1 MGGCG
6 SKQPLDVNSHGRL
19 IGDPDFGTLKRL
31 KSKVKQ
37 LQKATKKAAAKVH
50 PDGAGAS
57 EEGGDEASSDLASD
71 LQALKLFEALVVIK
85 QELHDLP
92 KPSAKDYLPEPTTA
106 IAEMRTLTLRLTG
119 LQNGATHKNV
129 YTVKD
134 RERLQ
139 MRLALVERCVTAK
152 EEMLEAA
159 QREYTAQ
166 QTVPA
171 LRAHASGLDGVVQ
184 AALTRNDDV
193 MTTLKLT
200 RWETVKKSTRSH
212 DRRKDWVQRTSEWA
226 RLAGV
231 LSCVRLMADSKE
243 AMATATEMGTPIGK
257 DTTLGH
263 ARATLDLMTNCLHE
277 AAAAK
282 TQDAPEVPP
291 LKTQIARVGPIVAAK
306 QEVHDSTVAPVNGK
320 MTVEHLRGPVTQR
333 MLTAKKKAEVSDL
346 RRKETRRVDCV
357 RGMSEI

>member
-37 LQKATKKAAAKVH
+37 LKKATKKAAAKLH

-57 EEGGDEASSDLASD
+57 KEAASPEELTGLSIKELRALAGSHSVDLTGCVEKGDLVNALVAAHVPAPPSAASAGGDAVPSRTDLAFD
-71 LQALKLFEALVVIK
+71 LQALKLSEALVPIQ

-119 LQNGATHKNV
+119 LQNVATEKNV
-129 YTVKD
+129 YTVND
-134 RERLQ
+134 RARLQ
-139 MRLALVERCVTAK
+139 MRLALVERCVSAK

-159 QREYTAQ
+159 ERKYTAQ

-171 LRAHASGLDGVVQ
+171 LRAHASGLDSVVQ
-184 AALTRNDDV
+184 AALTRNEDV

-200 RWETVKKSTRSH
+200 RWETVKKSTRSY
-212 DRRKDWVQRTSEWA
+212 DRRKDYVQRT
-226 RLAGV
+226 
-231 LSCVRLMADSKE
+231 
-243 AMATATEMGTPIGK
+243 TE
-257 DTTLGH
+257 
-263 ARATLDLMTNCLHE
+263 
-277 AAAAK
+277 
-282 TQDAPEVPP
+282 
-291 LKTQIARVGPIVAAK
+291 
-306 QEVHDSTVAPVNGK
+306 
-320 MTVEHLRGPVTQR
+320 
-333 MLTAKKKAEVSDL
+333 
-346 RRKETRRVDCV
+346 
-357 RGMSEI
+357 

>member
-1 MGGCG
+1 MGACG
-6 SKQPLDVNSHGRL
+6 SKPPLDVTSQGRL
-19 IGDPDFGTLKRL
+19 VGDPDFGTLKRL

-57 EEGGDEASSDLASD
+57 EEGGAGASEEGGAGASDLAYD

-171 LRAHASGLDGVVQ
+171 LRAHARGLDSVVQ

-200 RWETVKKSTRSH
+200 RWETVKKSTRSY
-212 DRRKDWVQRTSEWA
+212 DRRKDYVQRT
-226 RLAGV
+226 
-231 LSCVRLMADSKE
+231 
-243 AMATATEMGTPIGK
+243 TE
-257 DTTLGH
+257 
-263 ARATLDLMTNCLHE
+263 
-277 AAAAK
+277 
-282 TQDAPEVPP
+282 
-291 LKTQIARVGPIVAAK
+291 
-306 QEVHDSTVAPVNGK
+306 
-320 MTVEHLRGPVTQR
+320 
-333 MLTAKKKAEVSDL
+333 
-346 RRKETRRVDCV
+346 
-357 RGMSEI
+357 

>member
-1 MGGCG
+1 MGACG
-6 SKQPLDVNSHGRL
+6 SKPPLDVTSQGRL
-19 IGDPDFGTLKRL
+19 VGDPDFGTLKRL

-37 LQKATKKAAAKVH
+37 LTKATKKAAAKVH

-171 LRAHASGLDGVVQ
+171 LRAHASGLDSVVQ
-184 AALTRNDDV
+184 AALMRNEDV

-200 RWETVKKSTRSH
+200 RWETVKKSTRSY
-212 DRRKDWVQRTSEWA
+212 DRRKDWVQRT
-226 RLAGV
+226 
-231 LSCVRLMADSKE
+231 
-243 AMATATEMGTPIGK
+243 TE
-257 DTTLGH
+257 
-263 ARATLDLMTNCLHE
+263 
-277 AAAAK
+277 
-282 TQDAPEVPP
+282 
-291 LKTQIARVGPIVAAK
+291 
-306 QEVHDSTVAPVNGK
+306 
-320 MTVEHLRGPVTQR
+320 
-333 MLTAKKKAEVSDL
+333 
-346 RRKETRRVDCV
+346 
-357 RGMSEI
+357 

>member
-1 MGGCG
+1 MGACG
-6 SKQPLDVNSHGRL
+6 SKPPLDVTSQGRL
-19 IGDPDFGTLKRL
+19 VGDPDFGTLKRL

-171 LRAHASGLDGVVQ
+171 LRAHASGLDSVVQ
-184 AALTRNDDV
+184 AALTRNEDV

-200 RWETVKKSTRSH
+200 RWETVKKSTRSY
-212 DRRKDWVQRTSEWA
+212 DRRKDYVQRT
-226 RLAGV
+226 
-231 LSCVRLMADSKE
+231 
-243 AMATATEMGTPIGK
+243 TE
-257 DTTLGH
+257 
-263 ARATLDLMTNCLHE
+263 
-277 AAAAK
+277 
-282 TQDAPEVPP
+282 
-291 LKTQIARVGPIVAAK
+291 
-306 QEVHDSTVAPVNGK
+306 
-320 MTVEHLRGPVTQR
+320 
-333 MLTAKKKAEVSDL
+333 
-346 RRKETRRVDCV
+346 
-357 RGMSEI
+357 

>member
-1 MGGCG
+1 MGACG
-6 SKQPLDVNSHGRL
+6 SKPPLDVTSQGRL
-19 IGDPDFGTLKRL
+19 VGDPDFGTLKRL

-139 MRLALVERCVTAK
+139 MRLALVERCVSAK

-159 QREYTAQ
+159 ERKYTAQ

-171 LRAHASGLDGVVQ
+171 LRAHARGLESVVQ
-184 AALTRNDDV
+184 AALTRNEDV

-200 RWETVKKSTRSH
+200 RWETVKKSTRSY
-212 DRRKDWVQRTSEWA
+212 DRRKDYVQRT
-226 RLAGV
+226 
-231 LSCVRLMADSKE
+231 
-243 AMATATEMGTPIGK
+243 TE
-257 DTTLGH
+257 
-263 ARATLDLMTNCLHE
+263 
-277 AAAAK
+277 
-282 TQDAPEVPP
+282 
-291 LKTQIARVGPIVAAK
+291 
-306 QEVHDSTVAPVNGK
+306 
-320 MTVEHLRGPVTQR
+320 
-333 MLTAKKKAEVSDL
+333 
-346 RRKETRRVDCV
+346 
-357 RGMSEI
+357 

>member
-37 LQKATKKAAAKVH
+37 LQKATKKAAAKLH

-57 EEGGDEASSDLASD
+57 KEAASPEELKGLSIKELRALAGSHSVDLTGCVEKGDLVNALVAAHVPAPPSAASAGGDAVPSRTDLAFD
-71 LQALKLFEALVVIK
+71 LQALKLFEALVPIK

-119 LQNGATHKNV
+119 LQNVATEKNV
-129 YTVKD
+129 YTVND

-139 MRLALVERCVTAK
+139 MRLALVERCVSAK

-159 QREYTAQ
+159 ERKYTAQ

-171 LRAHASGLDGVVQ
+171 LRAHASGLDSVVQ
-184 AALTRNDDV
+184 AALTRNEDV

-200 RWETVKKSTRSH
+200 RWETVKKSTRSY
-212 DRRKDWVQRTSEWA
+212 DRRKDYVQRT
-226 RLAGV
+226 
-231 LSCVRLMADSKE
+231 
-243 AMATATEMGTPIGK
+243 TE
-257 DTTLGH
+257 
-263 ARATLDLMTNCLHE
+263 
-277 AAAAK
+277 
-282 TQDAPEVPP
+282 
-291 LKTQIARVGPIVAAK
+291 
-306 QEVHDSTVAPVNGK
+306 
-320 MTVEHLRGPVTQR
+320 
-333 MLTAKKKAEVSDL
+333 
-346 RRKETRRVDCV
+346 
-357 RGMSEI
+357 

>member
-1 MGGCG
+1 MGACG
-6 SKQPLDVNSHGRL
+6 SKPPLDVTSQGRL
-19 IGDPDFGTLKRL
+19 VGDPDFGTLKRL

-57 EEGGDEASSDLASD
+57 EEGGAGASEEGGAGASDLAYD

-139 MRLALVERCVTAK
+139 MRLALVERCVSAK

-159 QREYTAQ
+159 ERKYTAQ

-171 LRAHASGLDGVVQ
+171 LRAHASGLDSVVQ
-184 AALTRNDDV
+184 AALTRNEDV

-200 RWETVKKSTRSH
+200 RWETVKKSTRSY
-212 DRRKDWVQRTSEWA
+212 DRRKDYVQRT
-226 RLAGV
+226 
-231 LSCVRLMADSKE
+231 
-243 AMATATEMGTPIGK
+243 TE
-257 DTTLGH
+257 
-263 ARATLDLMTNCLHE
+263 
-277 AAAAK
+277 
-282 TQDAPEVPP
+282 
-291 LKTQIARVGPIVAAK
+291 
-306 QEVHDSTVAPVNGK
+306 
-320 MTVEHLRGPVTQR
+320 
-333 MLTAKKKAEVSDL
+333 
-346 RRKETRRVDCV
+346 
-357 RGMSEI
+357 

>member
-1 MGGCG
+1 MGACG
-6 SKQPLDVNSHGRL
+6 SKPPLDVTSQGRL
-19 IGDPDFGTLKRL
+19 VGDPDFGTLKRL

-57 EEGGDEASSDLASD
+57 EEGGAGASEEGGAGASDLAYD

-184 AALTRNDDV
+184 AALTRNEDV

-200 RWETVKKSTRSH
+200 RWETVKKSTRSY
-212 DRRKDWVQRTSEWA
+212 DRRENYVQRT
-226 RLAGV
+226 
-231 LSCVRLMADSKE
+231 
-243 AMATATEMGTPIGK
+243 
-257 DTTLGH
+257 
-263 ARATLDLMTNCLHE
+263 
-277 AAAAK
+277 
-282 TQDAPEVPP
+282 PE
-291 LKTQIARVGPIVAAK
+291 
-306 QEVHDSTVAPVNGK
+306 
-320 MTVEHLRGPVTQR
+320 
-333 MLTAKKKAEVSDL
+333 
-346 RRKETRRVDCV
+346 
-357 RGMSEI
+357 

>member
-37 LQKATKKAAAKVH
+37 LKKATKKAAAKLH

-57 EEGGDEASSDLASD
+57 KEAASPEELTGLSIKELRALAGSHSVDLTGCVEKGDLVNALVAAHVPAPPSAASAGGDAVPSRTDLAFD
-71 LQALKLFEALVVIK
+71 LQALKLFEALVPIK

-119 LQNGATHKNV
+119 LQNVATEKNV
-129 YTVKD
+129 YTVND

-159 QREYTAQ
+159 ERKYTAQ

-171 LRAHASGLDGVVQ
+171 LRAHASGLDSVVQ
-184 AALTRNDDV
+184 AALTRNEDV

-200 RWETVKKSTRSH
+200 RWETVKKSTRSY
-212 DRRKDWVQRTSEWA
+212 DRRKDYVQRT
-226 RLAGV
+226 
-231 LSCVRLMADSKE
+231 
-243 AMATATEMGTPIGK
+243 TE
-257 DTTLGH
+257 
-263 ARATLDLMTNCLHE
+263 
-277 AAAAK
+277 
-282 TQDAPEVPP
+282 
-291 LKTQIARVGPIVAAK
+291 
-306 QEVHDSTVAPVNGK
+306 
-320 MTVEHLRGPVTQR
+320 
-333 MLTAKKKAEVSDL
+333 
-346 RRKETRRVDCV
+346 
-357 RGMSEI
+357 

>member
-1 MGGCG
+1 MGACG
-6 SKQPLDVNSHGRL
+6 SKPPLDVNAKGQL
-19 IGDPDFGTLKRL
+19 VGDPDFGTLKRL

-37 LQKATKKAAAKVH
+37 LQKATKKAAAKLH

-57 EEGGDEASSDLASD
+57 KEAASPEELTGLSIKELRALAGSHSVDLTGCVEKGDLVNALVAAHVPAPPSAASAGGDAVPSRTDLAFD
-71 LQALKLFEALVVIK
+71 LQALKLFEALVPIK

-139 MRLALVERCVTAK
+139 MRLALVERCVSAK

-159 QREYTAQ
+159 ERKYTAQ

-171 LRAHASGLDGVVQ
+171 LRAHASGLDSVVQ
-184 AALTRNDDV
+184 AALTRNEDV

-200 RWETVKKSTRSH
+200 RWETVKKSTRSY
-212 DRRKDWVQRTSEWA
+212 DRRKDYVQRT
-226 RLAGV
+226 
-231 LSCVRLMADSKE
+231 
-243 AMATATEMGTPIGK
+243 TE
-257 DTTLGH
+257 
-263 ARATLDLMTNCLHE
+263 
-277 AAAAK
+277 
-282 TQDAPEVPP
+282 
-291 LKTQIARVGPIVAAK
+291 
-306 QEVHDSTVAPVNGK
+306 
-320 MTVEHLRGPVTQR
+320 
-333 MLTAKKKAEVSDL
+333 
-346 RRKETRRVDCV
+346 
-357 RGMSEI
+357 

>member
-1 MGGCG
+1 MGACG
-6 SKQPLDVNSHGRL
+6 SKPPLDVTSQGRL
-19 IGDPDFGTLKRL
+19 VGDPDFGTLKRL

-37 LQKATKKAAAKVH
+37 LQKATKKAAAKLH

-57 EEGGDEASSDLASD
+57 KEAASPEELTGLSIKELRALAGSHSVDLTGCVEKGDLVNALVAAHVPAPPSAASAGGDAVPSRTDLAFD
-71 LQALKLFEALVVIK
+71 LQALKLFEALVPIK

-139 MRLALVERCVTAK
+139 MRLALVERCVSAK

-159 QREYTAQ
+159 ERKYTAQ

-171 LRAHASGLDGVVQ
+171 LRAHASGLDSVVQ
-184 AALTRNDDV
+184 AALTRNEDV

-200 RWETVKKSTRSH
+200 RWETVKKSTRSY
-212 DRRKDWVQRTSEWA
+212 DRRENYVQRT
-226 RLAGV
+226 
-231 LSCVRLMADSKE
+231 
-243 AMATATEMGTPIGK
+243 
-257 DTTLGH
+257 
-263 ARATLDLMTNCLHE
+263 
-277 AAAAK
+277 
-282 TQDAPEVPP
+282 PE
-291 LKTQIARVGPIVAAK
+291 
-306 QEVHDSTVAPVNGK
+306 
-320 MTVEHLRGPVTQR
+320 
-333 MLTAKKKAEVSDL
+333 
-346 RRKETRRVDCV
+346 
-357 RGMSEI
+357 

>member
-37 LQKATKKAAAKVH
+37 LKKATKKAAAKVH

-139 MRLALVERCVTAK
+139 MRLTLVERCVTAK
-152 EEMLEAA
+152 EEMFEAA
-159 QREYTAQ
+159 QRVYTAQ
-166 QTVPA
+166 QTVPE
-171 LRAHASGLDGVVQ
+171 LRAHQSGLEGVIQ
-184 AALTRNDDV
+184 AALTRNEDV
-193 MTTLKLT
+193 MTT
-200 RWETVKKSTRSH
+200 V
-212 DRRKDWVQRTSEWA
+212 
-226 RLAGV
+226 
-231 LSCVRLMADSKE
+231 
-243 AMATATEMGTPIGK
+243 
-257 DTTLGH
+257 
-263 ARATLDLMTNCLHE
+263 
-277 AAAAK
+277 
-282 TQDAPEVPP
+282 
-291 LKTQIARVGPIVAAK
+291 
-306 QEVHDSTVAPVNGK
+306 
-320 MTVEHLRGPVTQR
+320 
-333 MLTAKKKAEVSDL
+333 
-346 RRKETRRVDCV
+346 
-357 RGMSEI
+357 

>member
-1 MGGCG
+1 MGACG
-6 SKQPLDVNSHGRL
+6 SKPPLDVTSQGRL
-19 IGDPDFGTLKRL
+19 VGDPDFGTLKRL

-57 EEGGDEASSDLASD
+57 EEGGAGASEEGGAGASDLAYD

-171 LRAHASGLDGVVQ
+171 LRAHASGLDSVVQ
-184 AALTRNDDV
+184 AALTRNEDV

-200 RWETVKKSTRSH
+200 RWETVKKSTRSY
-212 DRRKDWVQRTSEWA
+212 DRRKDYVQRT
-226 RLAGV
+226 
-231 LSCVRLMADSKE
+231 
-243 AMATATEMGTPIGK
+243 TE
-257 DTTLGH
+257 
-263 ARATLDLMTNCLHE
+263 
-277 AAAAK
+277 
-282 TQDAPEVPP
+282 
-291 LKTQIARVGPIVAAK
+291 
-306 QEVHDSTVAPVNGK
+306 
-320 MTVEHLRGPVTQR
+320 
-333 MLTAKKKAEVSDL
+333 
-346 RRKETRRVDCV
+346 
-357 RGMSEI
+357 

>member
-19 IGDPDFGTLKRL
+19 VGDPDFGTLKRL

-37 LQKATKKAAAKVH
+37 LRKATKKAAAKVH

-57 EEGGDEASSDLASD
+57 KEAASPEELTGLSIKELRALAGSHSVDLTGCLEKGDLVNTLVAAHVPAPPSAASAASAGGDAMPFDLAFD

-106 IAEMRTLTLRLTG
+106 IAEMRTLNLRLTG
-119 LQNGATHKNV
+119 LQNVATEKNV
-129 YTVKD
+129 YTVND

-139 MRLALVERCVTAK
+139 MRLALVERCVSAK

-159 QREYTAQ
+159 ERKYTAQ

-171 LRAHASGLDGVVQ
+171 LRAHARGLESVVQ
-184 AALTRNDDV
+184 AALTRNEDV

-200 RWETVKKSTRSH
+200 RWETVKKSTRSY
-212 DRRKDWVQRTSEWA
+212 DRRENYVQRT
-226 RLAGV
+226 
-231 LSCVRLMADSKE
+231 
-243 AMATATEMGTPIGK
+243 
-257 DTTLGH
+257 
-263 ARATLDLMTNCLHE
+263 
-277 AAAAK
+277 
-282 TQDAPEVPP
+282 PE
-291 LKTQIARVGPIVAAK
+291 
-306 QEVHDSTVAPVNGK
+306 
-320 MTVEHLRGPVTQR
+320 
-333 MLTAKKKAEVSDL
+333 
-346 RRKETRRVDCV
+346 
-357 RGMSEI
+357 

>member
-37 LQKATKKAAAKVH
+37 LKKATKKAAAKLH

-57 EEGGDEASSDLASD
+57 KEAASPEELKGLSIKELRALAGSHSVDLTGCVEKGDLVNALVAAHVPAPPSAASAGGDAVPSRTDLAFD
-71 LQALKLFEALVVIK
+71 LQALKLFEALVPIK

-119 LQNGATHKNV
+119 LQNVATEKNV

-134 RERLQ
+134 REILQ

-159 QREYTAQ
+159 ERKYTAQ

-171 LRAHASGLDGVVQ
+171 LRAHARGLESVVQ
-184 AALTRNDDV
+184 AALTRNEDV

-200 RWETVKKSTRSH
+200 RWETVKKSTRSY
-212 DRRKDWVQRTSEWA
+212 DRRKDYVQRT
-226 RLAGV
+226 
-231 LSCVRLMADSKE
+231 
-243 AMATATEMGTPIGK
+243 TE
-257 DTTLGH
+257 
-263 ARATLDLMTNCLHE
+263 
-277 AAAAK
+277 
-282 TQDAPEVPP
+282 
-291 LKTQIARVGPIVAAK
+291 
-306 QEVHDSTVAPVNGK
+306 
-320 MTVEHLRGPVTQR
+320 
-333 MLTAKKKAEVSDL
+333 
-346 RRKETRRVDCV
+346 
-357 RGMSEI
+357 

>member
-1 MGGCG
+1 MGACG
-6 SKQPLDVNSHGRL
+6 SKPPLDVTSQGRL
-19 IGDPDFGTLKRL
+19 VGDPDFGTLKRL

-37 LQKATKKAAAKVH
+37 LQKATKKAAAQVH

-119 LQNGATHKNV
+119 LQNVATEKNV
-129 YTVKD
+129 YTVND

-139 MRLALVERCVTAK
+139 MRLALVERCVSAK

-159 QREYTAQ
+159 ERKYTAQ

-171 LRAHASGLDGVVQ
+171 LRAHASCLDSVVQ
-184 AALTRNDDV
+184 AALTRNEDV

-200 RWETVKKSTRSH
+200 RWETVKKSTRSY
-212 DRRKDWVQRTSEWA
+212 DRRKDYVQRT
-226 RLAGV
+226 
-231 LSCVRLMADSKE
+231 
-243 AMATATEMGTPIGK
+243 TE
-257 DTTLGH
+257 
-263 ARATLDLMTNCLHE
+263 
-277 AAAAK
+277 
-282 TQDAPEVPP
+282 
-291 LKTQIARVGPIVAAK
+291 
-306 QEVHDSTVAPVNGK
+306 
-320 MTVEHLRGPVTQR
+320 
-333 MLTAKKKAEVSDL
+333 
-346 RRKETRRVDCV
+346 
-357 RGMSEI
+357 

>member
-1 MGGCG
+1 MGACG
-6 SKQPLDVNSHGRL
+6 SKPPLDVTSQGRL
-19 IGDPDFGTLKRL
+19 VGDPDFGTLKRL

-57 EEGGDEASSDLASD
+57 EEGGAGASEEGGAGASDLAYD

-171 LRAHASGLDGVVQ
+171 LRAHARGLDSVVQ
-184 AALTRNDDV
+184 AALTRNEDV

-200 RWETVKKSTRSH
+200 RWETVKKSTRSY
-212 DRRKDWVQRTSEWA
+212 DRRKDYVQRT
-226 RLAGV
+226 
-231 LSCVRLMADSKE
+231 
-243 AMATATEMGTPIGK
+243 TE
-257 DTTLGH
+257 
-263 ARATLDLMTNCLHE
+263 
-277 AAAAK
+277 
-282 TQDAPEVPP
+282 
-291 LKTQIARVGPIVAAK
+291 
-306 QEVHDSTVAPVNGK
+306 
-320 MTVEHLRGPVTQR
+320 
-333 MLTAKKKAEVSDL
+333 
-346 RRKETRRVDCV
+346 
-357 RGMSEI
+357 